1 MPSLGSTME
10 DFQQKMYSVMRSI
23 KKHSMNTNVLPK
35 HCIFDFPLS
44 ELSKI
49 KCKSNYFGNEI
60 PCPKGEGGALKMTRN
75 GYKKIGKC
83 SGKKVPFPLPG
94 RLLIL
99 GSSRNGAWGKSWW
112 AAAFAGGWPWGNR
125 KGRPSRENGDPLGS
139 LCDFVLFSR
148 CTVTWLLA
156 SYDSSMTCVTCK
168 AMQSDVPNSMLSPSE
183 STLQASASPHF
194 PGLGPPPQL
203 TGSLW
208 GSSSSRKLFQGETDG
223 PWLTM
228 IQLMVFHLYKGGKVT
243 SIQ

>member
-1 MPSLGSTME
+1 MA
-10 DFQQKMYSVMRSI
+10 I
-23 KKHSMNTNVLPK
+23 
-35 HCIFDFPLS
+35 
-44 ELSKI
+44 
-49 KCKSNYFGNEI
+49 
-60 PCPKGEGGALKMTRN
+60 
-75 GYKKIGKC
+75 KKIGKC

-194 PGLGPPPQL
+194 PGLGPPPNLLGASGEAPAAENYSRERQMVPDL
-203 TGSLW
+203 RWFNLW
-208 GSSSSRKLFQGETDG
+208 FFIFTK
-223 PWLTM
+223 
-228 IQLMVFHLYKGGKVT
+228 VGK
-243 SIQ
+243 